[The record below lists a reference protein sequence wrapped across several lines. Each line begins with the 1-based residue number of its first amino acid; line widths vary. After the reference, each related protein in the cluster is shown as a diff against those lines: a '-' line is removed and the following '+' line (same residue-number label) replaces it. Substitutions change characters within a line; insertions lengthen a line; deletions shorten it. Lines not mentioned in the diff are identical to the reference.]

1 MSEAQSPEP
10 IDFTRLAPPR
20 GSRLLIV
27 GGCGGIGQ
35 ALVQAAHLN
44 GLQVAVFDLPASL
57 ARHALPQ
64 EVLRFAVDVTR
75 EEEVRGA
82 YAALAH
88 SWDGIDALVNTVGVG
103 VSPPRRFETFD
114 SADWTRFFT
123 LNLLQMACVC
133 TLALPLLK
141 KGRNASITAI
151 GSLHGA
157 LPPEGFG
164 PYGAA
169 KAGVANMMKGLALE
183 NAPAIRA
190 NCVAPSGMLTPF
202 LGGGTGHGGE
212 DADTSWLDAEALARI
227 TPLKRLCTPEDVAAV
242 CLFMASPG
250 ARYITGQTIQVSG
263 GRVMP

>member
-1 MSEAQSPEP
+1 MTMQEASTP
-10 IDFTRLAPPR
+10 IDFTRLAPPSGAR
-20 GSRLLIV
+20 MLVI

-35 ALVQAAHLN
+35 ALVNAALMN
-44 GLQVAVFDLPASL
+44 GLEVAVFDLPASL
-57 ARHALPQ
+57 KRHDLPPA
-64 EVLRFAVDVTR
+64 VLKFEVDVTD
-75 EEEVRGA
+75 EDQVKGA
-82 YAALAH
+82 YGRLGER
-88 SWDGIDALVNTVGVG
+88 WEGIDALVNTVGVG
-103 VSPPRRFETFD
+103 VSPPRRFETF
-114 SADWTRFFT
+114 SGADWSRFLS
-123 LNLLQMACVC
+123 LNLLQMALIC
-133 TLALPLLK
+133 TNALPLLK

-151 GSLHGA
+151 GSLHGT

-169 KAGVANMMKGLALE
+169 KAGVANMIKGLALE

-202 LGGGTGHGGE
+202 LAGGTGHGGE
-212 DADTSWLDAEALARI
+212 DGDTSWLDTEALTEI